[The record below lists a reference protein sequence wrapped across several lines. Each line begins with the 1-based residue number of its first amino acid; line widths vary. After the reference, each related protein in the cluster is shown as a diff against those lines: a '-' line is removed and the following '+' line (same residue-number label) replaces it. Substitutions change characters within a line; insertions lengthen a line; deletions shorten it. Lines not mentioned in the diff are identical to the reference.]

1 MADAGRDEVGNR
13 VLGAWDAFIECAETV
28 DLTRPSRLR
37 GWRAQEICVHLGC
50 WEDHTAMADL
60 IASARAGGAG
70 TPPDVDAVNARVTSA
85 HRNASREEVLAALRR
100 NRDATAGYLAEEPLE
115 LDTAP
120 TVSVVGRIPLL
131 SVVLGQAYELAVHGL
146 DLVSC
151 GAAPPPP
158 QVLQSGLAALADVT
172 GGLAASLDI
181 TGGGTLAT
189 PHGGWAF
196 AAHPHRRAL
205 RRGGTGGQTRPG
217 AGGPARLPPQGP
229 PRPGHPRGGA
239 GGGGGGGG
247 EPGRGAGAPADLL
260 LEAAS
265 GRINPV
271 PAVARRRLKVHDI
284 GGLLKLAPIVQA
296 VPGIPGG
303 PILQLAARTVGGA
316 GGVVGRLFG
325 RG

>member
-1 MADAGRDEVGNR
+1 MGTHHGMADAGREQVGR
-13 VLGAWDAFIECAETV
+13 MVLEAWDAFITQAEVV
-28 DLTRPSRLR
+28 DLTRSSRLA
-37 GWRAQEICVHLGC
+37 GWRAHEICVHLGC
-50 WEDHTAMADL
+50 WDDHTAMADL
-60 IASARAGGAG
+60 IASARAGGTG
-70 TPPDVDAVNARVTSA
+70 TPPAVDAVNARVTAA
-85 HRNASREEVLAALRR
+85 HRDASREEVLAALRR
-100 NRDATAGYLAEEPLE
+100 NREATARYLAEEPEE

-158 QVLQSGLAALADVT
+158 SVLQSGIAALADVT

-181 TGGGTLAT
+181 TGGVTLAT
-189 PHGGWAF
+189 PDGGWAF
-196 AAHPHRRAL
+196 AADPHGWTVRRVA
-205 RRGGTGGQTRPG
+205 
-217 AGGPARLPPQGP
+217 AGEHSGPAV
-229 PRPGHPRGGA
+229 
-239 GGGGGGGG
+239 
-247 EPGRGAGAPADLL
+247 EAPADLL

-271 PAVARRRLKVHDI
+271 PAVARRRLKVHDV

-303 PILQLAARTVGGA
+303 PILQLAAKTVGGA
-316 GGVVGRLFG
+316 GGLVGRLFG

>member
-1 MADAGRDEVGNR
+1 MADAGREQVGGM
-13 VLGAWDAFIECAETV
+13 VLEAWDAFLAQAEAV
-28 DLTRPSRLR
+28 DLTRSSRLD

-50 WEDHTAMADL
+50 WDDHTAMADL
-60 IASARAGGAG
+60 IASARAGGTG
-70 TPPDVDAVNARVTSA
+70 TPPDVDAVNARVTAA
-85 HRNASREEVLAALRR
+85 HRDASREEVLAALRR
-100 NRDATAGYLAEEPLE
+100 NREATARYLAEEPAE
-115 LDTAP
+115 LDTAL

-158 QVLQSGLAALADVT
+158 TVLQSGLAALADVT

-181 TGGGTLAT
+181 TGGVTLAT
-189 PHGGWAF
+189 PDGGWAF
-196 AAHPHRRAL
+196 SADAHGWTVRRVAAGEHA
-205 RRGGTGGQTRPG
+205 
-217 AGGPARLPPQGP
+217 GPAV
-229 PRPGHPRGGA
+229 
-239 GGGGGGGG
+239 
-247 EPGRGAGAPADLL
+247 EAPAQLL

-271 PAVARRRLKVHDI
+271 PAVARRRLKVHEI
-284 GGLLKLAPIVQA
+284 SGLLALAPIVQA

-303 PILQLAARTVGGA
+303 PILQLAAKTVGGA
-316 GGVVGRLFG
+316 GGLVGRLFG

>member
-1 MADAGRDEVGNR
+1 MADAGREQVGSM
-13 VLGAWDAFIECAETV
+13 VLGAWDAFLEQAETV
-28 DLTRPSRLR
+28 DLTRRSRLD

-50 WEDHTAMADL
+50 WDDHTAMADL
-60 IASARAGGAG
+60 IASARADGTG
-70 TPPDVDAVNARVTSA
+70 TPPDVDAVNARVTAA
-85 HRNASREEVLAALRR
+85 HRDASREEVLAALRR
-100 NRDATAGYLAEEPLE
+100 NREATARYLAEEPVE

-158 QVLQSGLAALADVT
+158 AVLQSGLAALVDVT
-172 GGLAASLDI
+172 GALAASLDI
-181 TGGGTLAT
+181 TGGVTLAT
-189 PHGGWAF
+189 PDGGWAF
-196 AAHPHRRAL
+196 AADPHGWTVHRVA
-205 RRGGTGGQTRPG
+205 
-217 AGGPARLPPQGP
+217 AGEHEGPAV
-229 PRPGHPRGGA
+229 
-239 GGGGGGGG
+239 
-247 EPGRGAGAPADLL
+247 EAPADLL

-271 PAVARRRLKVHDI
+271 PAVARRRLKVHEV

-303 PILQLAARTVGGA
+303 PILQLAAKTVGGA
-316 GGVVGRLFG
+316 GGMLGRLFG